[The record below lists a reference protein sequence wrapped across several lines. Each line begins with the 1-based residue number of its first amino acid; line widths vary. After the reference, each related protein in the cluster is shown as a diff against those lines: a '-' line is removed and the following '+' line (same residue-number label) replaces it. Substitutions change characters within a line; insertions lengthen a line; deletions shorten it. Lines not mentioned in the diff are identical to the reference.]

1 MRIVLTA
8 AEAVPFAKTGGLGE
22 VVSALSRELDRAGHD
37 VTLILPFYPR
47 LVARCRDV
55 IPPIE
60 STGQTVRLPV
70 GMRLITAG
78 VLRTRLPGTRAD
90 VLLIDQ
96 PEFFGRRQ
104 PYQDQRRDDQD
115 YSDNCERFSFLCRA
129 IVEVIR
135 QMPEPPDVI
144 HCHDWQTALVPV
156 LIEHVVRPRGE
167 LLDTATVLAIHNLEV
182 QGRFTPDKFEAAG
195 LDEFPALRSELELGD
210 ELNLLRAGIASA
222 DQIITVSPTY
232 AHEVQSAV
240 FGHGLDEALCKRGV
254 DLAGVLNGVDSTAWN
269 PATDRFIA
277 SNYGVAEVARFQTP
291 ATEKLNTCEFRYAA
305 HRSGVPA
312 AKAICKAALQE
323 RTGLPRRGE
332 VPVVG
337 IVSRLVERKGID
349 LIVACAE
356 SLLREDIQLVVLGQG
371 DKLYQA
377 WLTELAEQH
386 PAQVSVTLARNESL
400 AHQIFAGADLIL
412 MPSRVEPAGL
422 NQLLA
427 QIYGTPPIVRSVG
440 GLADSVIDATPEHIA
455 DGTATGFVFEAY
467 DSRACELTIRRA
479 LHVYHDRAAW
489 SKLVYSTMQTDW
501 SWRRSA
507 EQYVRLYD
515 QATERCR
522 TRSSDMH
529 IEYNEERIAV

>member
-8 AEAVPFAKTGGLGE
+8 AEAVPFAKTGGLAE
-22 VVSALSRELDRAGHD
+22 VVSALSRELDHAGHD
-37 VTLILPFYPR
+37 VTLLLPFYPR

-60 STGQTVRLPV
+60 STGLTVRLPV
-70 GMRLITAG
+70 GMQLVTAS
-78 VLRTRLPGTRAD
+78 VLRTCLPGTRAD

-115 YSDNCERFSFLCRA
+115 YADNCERFSFLCRA

-135 QMPEPPDVI
+135 QMPEPPDVV

-167 LLDTATVLAIHNLEV
+167 LLGTATVLAIHNLEV
-182 QGRFTPDKFEAAG
+182 QGRFTSDKFEAAG
-195 LDEFPALRSELELGD
+195 LDEFPTLRSELESHG
-210 ELNLLRAGIASA
+210 ELNLLRAAIGSA
-222 DQIITVSPTY
+222 DQIITVSPTH
-232 AHEVQSAV
+232 AHEIQSAD
-240 FGHGLDEALCKRGV
+240 FGHGLHEALRMRGA
-254 DLAGVLNGVDSTAWN
+254 DLAGVLNGVDSGTWN

-277 SNYGVAEVARFQTP
+277 SNYGVAEVARLQTP
-291 ATEKLNTCEFRYAA
+291 VTVNLNSGEFSYAA
-305 HRSGVPA
+305 YRSGIHA

-323 RTGLPRRGE
+323 RAGLPQRGE
-332 VPVVG
+332 VPVIG
-337 IVSRLVERKGID
+337 IVSRLIEWKGID
-349 LIVACAE
+349 LVAACADNF
-356 SLLREDIQLVVLGQG
+356 LREDIQLVVLGQG
-371 DKLYQA
+371 DKPYQT

-386 PAQVSVTLARNESL
+386 PAQMSVTLARNESL

-427 QIYGTPPIVRSVG
+427 QMYGTPPIVRSVG

-455 DGTATGFVFEAY
+455 TGTATGFVFGAY

-479 LHVYHDRAAW
+479 LHLYHDRAAW
-489 SKLVYSTMQTDW
+489 SKLIYTAMQTDW

-507 EQYVRLYD
+507 GQYLHLYE
-515 QATERCR
+515 QATEHRRER
-522 TRSSDMH
+522 TVNMH
-529 IEYNEERIAV
+529 IEYSEERIAV

>member
-8 AEAVPFAKTGGLGE
+8 AEAVPFAKTGGLAE

-60 STGQTVRLPV
+60 STGLTVRLPV
-70 GMRLITAG
+70 GMQLVTAG
-78 VLRTRLPGTRAD
+78 VLRTRLPGTRAE

-115 YSDNCERFSFLCRA
+115 YADNCERFSFLCRA

-135 QMPEPPDVI
+135 QIPEPPDVV

-156 LIEHVVRPRGE
+156 LIEHVVRPCGE

-195 LDEFPALRSELELGD
+195 LDEFPALRSELESDD

-222 DQIITVSPTY
+222 DQIVTVSPTH
-232 AHEVQSAV
+232 AHEIQSV
-240 FGHGLDEALCKRGV
+240 DFGHGLHESLRTRGA
-254 DLAGVLNGVDSTAWN
+254 DLAGVLNGVDSATWN

-277 SNYGVAEVARFQTP
+277 RNYS
-291 ATEKLNTCEFRYAA
+291 AA
-305 HRSGVPA
+305 SGDVLA
-312 AKAICKAALQE
+312 AKAICKATLQE
-323 RTGLPRRGE
+323 RAGLPQRGE
-332 VPVVG
+332 VPVIG
-337 IVSRLVERKGID
+337 IVSRLIERKGIELFAARAD
-349 LIVACAE
+349 N
-356 SLLREDIQLVVLGQG
+356 LLLEDIQLVVLGQG
-371 DKLYQA
+371 DKPFQT

-386 PAQVSVTLARNESL
+386 PAQMSVTLARNESL

-427 QIYGTPPIVRSVG
+427 QRYGTPPIVRSVG
-440 GLADSVIDATPEHIA
+440 GLADSVVDATPEHIA
-455 DGTATGFVFEAY
+455 DGTATGFVFGAY

-479 LHVYHDRAAW
+479 LDLYHDRAAW
-489 SKLVYSTMQTDW
+489 SKLTYSAMQTDW

-507 EQYVRLYD
+507 GQYLHLYE
-515 QATERCR
+515 QATAHRRER
-522 TRSSDMH
+522 TVNMH
-529 IEYNEERIAV
+529 IEYSEERIAV